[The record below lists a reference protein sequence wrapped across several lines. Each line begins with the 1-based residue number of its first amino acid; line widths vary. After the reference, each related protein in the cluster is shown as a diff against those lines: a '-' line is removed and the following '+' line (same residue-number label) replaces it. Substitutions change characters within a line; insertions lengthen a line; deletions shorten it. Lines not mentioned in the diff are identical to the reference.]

1 MEKRRWWTEEQGEE
15 DLLLLDG
22 PTGRVEV
29 FEGKEEVTAVVAIGD
44 VDKKEIKLTARSN
57 LLKVRAGNR
66 MEHVYL
72 PVEVDPGSARA
83 TYKNG
88 VLQVAFRKN

>member
-1 MEKRRWWTEEQGEE
+1 MEKRRWWTEEQTDE
-15 DLLLLDG
+15 DLLLMDG
-22 PTGRVEV
+22 PSGRVEV
-29 FEGKEEVTAVVAIGD
+29 FEGKEDVTAVISIGD

-57 LLKVRAGNR
+57 LLKVRAGTR

-72 PVEVDPGSARA
+72 PAEVDPGSARA

-88 VLQVAFRKN
+88 VLQVWFKKS

>member
-1 MEKRRWWTEEQGEE
+1 MESRHGRAEEAG
-15 DLLLLDG
+15 DDNVLLLDV
-22 PTGRVEV
+22 PFGRVEV
-29 FEGKEEVTAVVAIGD
+29 FENKTDVVAVVAVGD

-57 LLKVRAGNR
+57 LLKIRAGNR

-88 VLQVAFRKN
+88 VLQVAFKKS

>member
-1 MEKRRWWTEEQGEE
+1 MEKRRWWAEGQADE

-22 PTGRVEV
+22 PSGRVEV
-29 FEGKEEVTAVVAIGD
+29 VEGEGEVTAVIALGD

-57 LLKVRAGNR
+57 LLKVRAGAR
-66 MEHVYL
+66 IEHVYL

-88 VLQVAFRKN
+88 VLQVAFKKS